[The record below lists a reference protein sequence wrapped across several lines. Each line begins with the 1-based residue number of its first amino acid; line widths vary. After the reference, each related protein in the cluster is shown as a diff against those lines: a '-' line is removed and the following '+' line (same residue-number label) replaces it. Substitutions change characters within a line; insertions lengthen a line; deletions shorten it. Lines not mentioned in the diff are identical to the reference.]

1 MKNSTIIFVIAVAV
15 LMLICGCVFA
25 PSHEVYS
32 NCGVVSNVDYE
43 NDLVSVEDFG
53 GFIWQF
59 FGCEDWEEGD
69 ICAMTMDNNG
79 TPDTIFDDI
88 VVNTNYCGW
97 VY

>member
-1 MKNSTIIFVIAVAV
+1 MKIAVFV
-15 LMLICGCVFA
+15 LTLLVVCSMLICGCVFDK
-25 PSHEVYS
+25 PHEIYS
-32 NCGVVSNVDYE
+32 NCGIVSNVDYE

-53 GFIWQF
+53 GFVWQF

-79 TPDTIFDDI
+79 TPNTIFDDI